1 MKRENPAQE
10 GIKMDMTPM
19 IDVVFQL
26 IIFFMLVTDMTQ
38 QDLAE
43 LKLPTAEMAAKDE
56 SEEGRM
62 VINVLKD
69 GEIEIKRVK
78 FPTLDDATAVQAL
91 RSYLA
96 REVALGT
103 KEPDGTSERAL
114 LIRADQHTEFKH
126 IQKVMRIC
134 GENGI
139 RVYKIHLAA
148 AQPEGSE

>member
-1 MKRENPAQE
+1 
-10 GIKMDMTPM
+10 
-19 IDVVFQL
+19 
-26 IIFFMLVTDMTQ
+26 
-38 QDLAE
+38 
-43 LKLPTAEMAAKDE
+43 
-56 SEEGRM
+56 M

>member
-1 MKRENPAQE
+1 MKRKNPTQE
-10 GIKMDMTPM
+10 GIKLDMTPM

-43 LKLPTAEMAAKDE
+43 LILPEARMAEKDE
-56 SEEGRM
+56 QEEGRM
-62 VINVLKD
+62 VINVKKG
-69 GEIEIKRVK
+69 GEIEIKRVQYA
-78 FPTLDDATAVQAL
+78 TLDDASAVQAL
-91 RSYLA
+91 RAFLA
-96 REVALGT
+96 REVALGK
-103 KEPDGTSERAL
+103 KEPEGTSERAL
-114 LIRADQHTEFKH
+114 LIRANQHTEFKH

>member
-43 LKLPTAEMAAKDE
+43 LKLPVAQMAAKDE
-56 SEEGRM
+56 NEEGRM

-69 GEIEIKRVK
+69 GEIEIKRQK
-78 FPTLDDATAVQAL
+78 YSTLDDPGSVQAL
-91 RSYLA
+91 RNFLA
-96 REVALGT
+96 REVQLGT

-114 LIRADQHTEFKH
+114 LIRADQFTEFKH